1 MVKKLTIRSL
11 PVLLIAAA
19 LVVASSLGGDAI
31 VRTLVAALAIP
42 IVLITLAGEIGKRT
56 ASPVS

>member
-1 MVKKLTIRSL
+1 
-11 PVLLIAAA
+11 
-19 LVVASSLGGDAI
+19 VVASSLGGDAI
-31 VRTLVAALAIP
+31 VRTLVAALVIP